1 MDYLKLYIGDID
13 KNMINM
19 KKINDNKF
27 IIQYNKKL
35 FYILP
40 DSSFN
45 NYGIK
50 TFSNT
55 QKITLLLDPNNH
67 KLYIELINHLYNKIK
82 HYINN
87 NNPDIDVINPISNN
101 MLDLNINSFKNNSTK
116 FFEVKNNNITPI
128 DIEYLSNKQF
138 NIAPIFY
145 IYQLTINNNKLYFNF
160 LIYECY
166 IEFHKPLM
174 PIPSILNIFNK
185 SNNNEIK
192 NKNGEEY
199 IF

>member
-1 MDYLKLYIGDID
+1 MDYLKLYISDID

-87 NNPDIDVINPISNN
+87 NNPDIEVINPISNN

-174 PIPSILNIFNK
+174 PIPLILNIFNK
-185 SNNNEIK
+185 TINNEIK

>member
-55 QKITLLLDPNNH
+55 QKITLLLDTNNH

-87 NNPDIDVINPISNN
+87 NNPDIEVINPISNN

-174 PIPSILNIFNK
+174 PIPLILNIFNK
-185 SNNNEIK
+185 SINNEIK

>member
-55 QKITLLLDPNNH
+55 QKITLLLDSNNH
-67 KLYIELINHLYNKIK
+67 KLYIELITHLYNKIK

-87 NNPDIDVINPISNN
+87 NNPDIEVINPISNN
-101 MLDLNINSFKNNSTK
+101 MLDLNINTFKNNSTK

-174 PIPSILNIFNK
+174 PIPLILNIFNK
-185 SNNNEIK
+185 SINNEIK
-192 NKNGEEY
+192 NNDGEEY

>member
-50 TFSNT
+50 TFYNT

-87 NNPDIDVINPISNN
+87 NNPDIEVINPISNN

-116 FFEVKNNNITPI
+116 IFEVKNNNITPI

-174 PIPSILNIFNK
+174 PIPLILNIFNK
-185 SNNNEIK
+185 SINNEIK

>member
-67 KLYIELINHLYNKIK
+67 KLYIDLIKHLYNKIK

-87 NNPDIDVINPISNN
+87 NNPNIEVINPISNN

-145 IYQLTINNNKLYFNF
+145 IYQLTINNNKLYLNF

-166 IEFHKPLM
+166 IEFHKPLI
-174 PIPSILNIFNK
+174 PIPLILNIFNK
-185 SNNNEIK
+185 SINNEIK
-192 NKNGEEY
+192 NKDGEEY

>member
-13 KNMINM
+13 KNIINM
-19 KKINDNKF
+19 KKINDNKY

-50 TFSNT
+50 SFSNT

-82 HYINN
+82 QYINT
-87 NNPDIDVINPISNN
+87 NNPDIEVINPISNN

-116 FFEVKNNNITPI
+116 FFEVKNNNVTPI

-138 NIAPIFY
+138 IIAPIFY

-166 IEFHKPLM
+166 IEFHKPLI
-174 PIPSILNIFNK
+174 PILSILNIFNK
-185 SNNNEIK
+185 SNNKEID
-192 NKNGEEY
+192 NTNNEEY

>member
-87 NNPDIDVINPISNN
+87 NNPDIEVINPISNN

-174 PIPSILNIFNK
+174 PIPLILNIFNK
-185 SNNNEIK
+185 SINNEIK